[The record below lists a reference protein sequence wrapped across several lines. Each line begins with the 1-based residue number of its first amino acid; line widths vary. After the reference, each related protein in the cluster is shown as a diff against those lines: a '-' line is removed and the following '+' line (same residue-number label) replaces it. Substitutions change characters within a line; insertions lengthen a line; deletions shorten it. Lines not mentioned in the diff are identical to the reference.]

1 MYLKREL
8 YELIKTDESFF
19 DFIQESALDGLW
31 YWDLEN
37 PENEW
42 MNPKFWTV
50 LGYDPNEMP
59 HNTSAWQDIINQDDL
74 KLAKEILN
82 KHLENS
88 NHPFDQIVRYTHKD
102 GSTVWI
108 RCRGKVIRNKDG
120 KPIRMLGAHHDIS
133 DIKNKEQELII
144 AKEKAEANERKFRE
158 ITENISE
165 VSWVGSA
172 DDDKVIY
179 ISPAYEKVWGRSCQ
193 SLYDNPQ
200 SFLDSVHPEDKSAV
214 IAEIEKY
221 KSGEEANFEYRILN
235 DKGEIKWV
243 QTTTVPIKNTQGDII
258 RYLGTAVDISSAKSF
273 QQTMT
278 LLVDMA
284 KMFINIPLKNIS
296 KEIEKALGTMGNF
309 VNADRVYIFDYD
321 WEKRICKNTYEW
333 CNDGITPEIE
343 NLQEVNLDE
352 IPWWVDAHKKGEKLI
367 IHDVSSLNKDNAVRK
382 ILEPQGVKSIFTLP
396 LMQLG
401 KCVGFIGFDS
411 VRKHHQYTQK
421 EEVILTFFSEIMV
434 NIQIRKAQEN
444 SLVLE
449 KEKAQQSDKLKT
461 EFIRNISHEIRT
473 PLNGI
478 LGFGQMLAETDFPAE
493 VRAEMFKG
501 LSKSSNRLMDTIN
514 DYMYMSMIFSDTIK
528 VNKREFLI
536 KPLFEEIT
544 EKVKELIS
552 EKKIDFEVVIPLE
565 HDDLKVTSDPKLLEK
580 ILFKLL
586 DNAIKFTNEGSVKC
600 TYEVKPECIEFSVQ
614 DTGKG
619 IADDKLNLI
628 FDMFSQEDSS
638 MTRKYE
644 GSGLGLTIAKELVVL
659 LGGEINVDSEIGK
672 GSILTFSIP
681 LSRVC

>member
-221 KSGEEANFEYRILN
+221 KSGEEASFEYRILN

-681 LSRVC
+681 LSNS

>member
-50 LGYDPNEMP
+50 LGYNPNEMP

-681 LSRVC
+681 LSNS

>member
-1 MYLKREL
+1 M
-8 YELIKTDESFF
+8 
-19 DFIQESALDGLW
+19 
-31 YWDLEN
+31 
-37 PENEW
+37 
-42 MNPKFWTV
+42 
-50 LGYDPNEMP
+50 
-59 HNTSAWQDIINQDDL
+59 
-74 KLAKEILN
+74 
-82 KHLENS
+82 
-88 NHPFDQIVRYTHKD
+88 
-102 GSTVWI
+102 
-108 RCRGKVIRNKDG
+108 
-120 KPIRMLGAHHDIS
+120 
-133 DIKNKEQELII
+133 
-144 AKEKAEANERKFRE
+144 
-158 ITENISE
+158 
-165 VSWVGSA
+165 
-172 DDDKVIY
+172 
-179 ISPAYEKVWGRSCQ
+179 
-193 SLYDNPQ
+193 
-200 SFLDSVHPEDKSAV
+200 
-214 IAEIEKY
+214 
-221 KSGEEANFEYRILN
+221 
-235 DKGEIKWV
+235 

-681 LSRVC
+681 LSNS

>member
-681 LSRVC
+681 LSNS